1 MAKKERRIQGSPQL
15 IIDDNKLQAR
25 IQFTKSSEGADW
37 NGEKI
42 VALLKEEGIRYG
54 FKEDDISEQI
64 KIAGE
69 KSDKEVSFIA
79 VKGDPATDMRA
90 EEPEY
95 ASLEIPEELAGP
107 ISEKLQLSSSPD
119 IQKKNVNKVKKQKTV
134 QKKSPIP
141 FMPAKEEVVSYTE
154 EEVSFEKVY
163 VDPTVESYSYVIG
176 GQLIAQVHP
185 VTPGVPGKDIFG
197 DIIQP
202 KSLPDPYFYNG
213 ENTTRTG
220 SDIRADLSGIVRQ
233 GTNWT
238 DVIPFSN
245 HEWEIRLSE
254 DKATCLLDFSP
265 GDKLIPL
272 PAYDEIRNRIEQL
285 EYPMDT
291 IMPEG
296 EIANLLE
303 HALEHQTP
311 IKDKAISDSQDA
323 HFEIMVS
330 DDGLRAE
337 LQVRKGRG
345 DGRPL
350 VLKELGKAINASG
363 VSIAD
368 RAQLKQ
374 DILDYYNSPELE
386 LHNYLLAEGKP
397 PKEGAEQ
404 PVDWSARFLDEKE
417 YLDLKKEIEENREA
431 LQTDEDGS
439 SFPLDAIDA
448 LAYVEN
454 EQRIVTMGQAQKGEP
469 GMDVYGKPIEGLPGK
484 SVDFVLHDSVDR
496 KDNIIITLRS
506 GLLERA
512 IVENVYH
519 LRVRPRRDSR
529 ISIEANDSAMEA
541 FISIDPG
548 EGSGAVLTE
557 QMIRDSIEAYG
568 VVKGIDEKLLEDLIA
583 RSLQGEKIQD
593 QVFARGLP
601 PREGDSETVNFLI
614 SLADNEKVTIRED
627 GSADFKTRNTMT
639 RVSRDQAV
647 ARITPPKTEAV
658 PGWDVYGRT
667 LDADDGSGSTLEISD
682 KFRREDQEDGTVILY
697 ATVDGELLNEKGK
710 LDLLEVHTVQ
720 GNVGMETGNIKF
732 PGTVQVAGN
741 VESGFYVMSNDDIKI
756 MGAVDRALLSA
767 GGDILIQGGIKG
779 GGKSLLRSK
788 QNILAAFVEQATIL
802 SVKDMKIQ
810 KSVFRSNVKCNGKL
824 MMGDKSSIIGGVV
837 KVKEGLD
844 VHNLGSERGIQTR
857 IHFGQDYLVEDQIHV
872 QEKEIKKIQIQIA
885 EADATMKR
893 LAKERNQQ
901 KLKEVFNKKTKLL
914 KMMEKRNLH
923 LFNLKERFEQHFE
936 SRLIVRGSLHNGV
949 VLESHGREM
958 EIIEEKK
965 NVIIQFDTGLGRI
978 NIEENSSE

>member
-1 MAKKERRIQGSPQL
+1 MAKKEIKLQGSPQL
-15 IIDDNKLQAR
+15 IIEDDKLQAR
-25 IQFTKSSEGADW
+25 IQFTKSTEGPDW

-42 VALLKEEGIRYG
+42 INLLREKAIRYG
-54 FKEDDISEQI
+54 FKEDDIAEQL

-69 KSDKEVSFIA
+69 KSGKEVSFIA
-79 VKGDPATDMRA
+79 AKGDPATDMRP

-95 ASLEIPEELAGP
+95 AELTIPEELAQP

-119 IQKKNVNKVKKQKTV
+119 IQKKNVTKVKKQKTV

-141 FMPAKEEVVSYTE
+141 FMPSKEELASYTE

-163 VDPTVESYSYVIG
+163 VDPTVESYSYVTEG
-176 GQLIAQVHP
+176 ELIAQIHP
-185 VTPGVPGKDIFG
+185 VTPGIPGKDIFG

-202 KSLPDPYFYNG
+202 KNLPDPYFYNG

-220 SDIRADLSGIVRQ
+220 SDIRADLSGILRR
-233 GTNWT
+233 GSNWT
-238 DVIPFSN
+238 DVVPFRG
-245 HEWEIRLSE
+245 HEWDIRLSE
-254 DKATCLLDFSP
+254 DKATCLLDFHP
-265 GDKLIPL
+265 GDSLVPL
-272 PAYDEIRNRIEQL
+272 PEYSQIRGRIEEL

-296 EIANLLE
+296 EIANLLK
-303 HALEHQTP
+303 HSLEHQTA
-311 IKDKAISDSQDA
+311 IVAKAISDSQDA
-323 HFEIMVS
+323 HFEITVS
-330 DDGLRAE
+330 EDGLRAE

-345 DGRPL
+345 DGHPL

-363 VSIAD
+363 ISIAD

-374 DILDYYNSPELE
+374 DILEYYNSPELE
-386 LHNYLLAEGKP
+386 LTNYLLAEGKA

-404 PVDWSARFLDEKE
+404 PIDWSARFLDEKE
-417 YLDLKKEIEENREA
+417 YLDLKKEIDDNRDE
-431 LQTDEDGS
+431 LQTDEDGGK
-439 SFPLDAIDA
+439 FPLDSIDA
-448 LAYVEN
+448 LAYVED
-454 EQRIVTMGQAQKGEP
+454 EQRIVTLGQAQKGEP
-469 GMDVYGKPIEGLPGK
+469 GVDVYGKTIEGLLGR
-484 SVDFVLHDSVDR
+484 SVDFVLHDSVER
-496 KDNIIITLRS
+496 KDNIIITRRA

-512 IVENVYH
+512 SVEHVYH

-529 ISIEANDSAMEA
+529 ITVNLRNDAMEA
-541 FISIDPG
+541 SISIDPG

-557 QMIRDSIEAYG
+557 QLIRDSIEADG
-568 VVKGIDEKLLEDLIA
+568 VVKGIDEELLKDLIQ

-593 QVFARGLP
+593 EVFARGVAP
-601 PREGDSETVNFLI
+601 EEGEGEAVDFLI

-627 GSADFKTRNTMT
+627 GSADFKTKNTMT
-639 RVSRDQAV
+639 RVSSDQAI
-647 ARITPPKTEAV
+647 ARITPPKTEPI

-667 LDADDGSGSTLEISD
+667 LDPGDASGSSMEISD
-682 KFRREDQEDGTVILY
+682 KFRRENQEDGTVILY
-697 ATVDGELLNEKGK
+697 ATVDGELLNKDGK

-741 VESGFYVMSNDDIKI
+741 VENGFYVMSNEDIKI

-802 SVKDMKIQ
+802 SVQDMKIQ

-824 MMGDKSSIIGGVV
+824 IMGDKSSIIGGVV
-837 KVKEGLD
+837 KVKDGLE
-844 VHNLGSERGIQTR
+844 VHNLGSERGVQTR

-872 QEKEIKKIQIQIA
+872 QEKEIKKFQMQIA
-885 EADATMKR
+885 EADATMKQ

-936 SRLIVRGSLHNGV
+936 SKLVVRGNLHSGV

-958 EIIEEKK
+958 EIMKEKK
-965 NVIIQFDTGLGRI
+965 NVIIAFDTGLGRI
-978 NIEENSSE
+978 NIQENTAE